1 VKTLIKKKTTVST
14 NKIKSLTNQSRL
26 LDKDILKAVQIQDSM
41 RKKYKADK
49 NWNSVD
55 IIRRIRDNS

>member
-1 VKTLIKKKTTVST
+1 MKTLIKKKTTVST